1 MLTVI
6 VKLFVTVLYEVS
18 LYISVSVCVPTTD
31 ESLEEKVRIAMP
43 VLVETV
49 T

>member
-1 MLTVI
+1 M
-6 VKLFVTVLYEVS
+6 VKLVVIAVYEAS
-18 LYISVSVCVPTTD
+18 WYLMVSVCVPKVD